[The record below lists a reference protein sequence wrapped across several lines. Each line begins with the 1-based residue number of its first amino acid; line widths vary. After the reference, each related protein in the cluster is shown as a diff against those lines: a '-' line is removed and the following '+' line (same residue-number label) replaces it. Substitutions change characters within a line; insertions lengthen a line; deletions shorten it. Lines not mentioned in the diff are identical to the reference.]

1 MNLKNIIE
9 AWKEDYNKEK
19 EQDIISF
26 IKDLKLTSLTGDIAD
41 LLGLAV
47 SDHYN
52 NLAKVILEKDYA
64 GNQVD
69 LNKLNQSLINQSDTK
84 YSLLHFTAQFGNK
97 EMLIYFL
104 DNGVEISSDKD
115 LMTPLHALCFTTN
128 LTKKDWLKTIAKFK
142 SISPNIIN
150 QKDIYNLTPLHY
162 AAHKENQI
170 ALEALIKSGAKK

>member
-19 EQDIISF
+19 EKDIISF

-128 LTKKDWLKTIAKFK
+128 LTKKDWLKTIAKFE

>member
-9 AWKEDYNKEK
+9 SWQEDYDQVKEK
-19 EQDIISF
+19 EIISF
-26 IKDLKLTSLTGDIAD
+26 IEDLKLTSLTGDIAD

-52 NLAKVILEKDYA
+52 NLAKTILEKDYA
-64 GNQVD
+64 GNKVD
-69 LNKLNQSLINQSDTK
+69 LKKLNQSLINQSETK
-84 YSLLHFTAQFGNK
+84 YSLLHFTAQFGNN

-128 LTKKDWLKTIAKFK
+128 LTKKDWLKTIAKFEEK
-142 SISPNIIN
+142 CPNIIN

-162 AAHKENQI
+162 AAHKENQV

>member
-9 AWKEDYNKEK
+9 SWQEDYDQEREK
-19 EQDIISF
+19 NIISF
-26 IKDLKLTSLTGDIAD
+26 IEEIKLTSLTGDIAD

-52 NLAKVILEKDYA
+52 NLAKAILEKDYA
-64 GNQVD
+64 GSKVD
-69 LNKLNQSLINQSDTK
+69 FQKLNQSLINQSETK
-84 YSLLHFTAQFGNK
+84 YSLLHFTAQFANQ

-115 LMTPLHALCFTTN
+115 LMTPLHALCFSLN
-128 LTKKDWLKTIAKFK
+128 LTKEEWLKTIAKFEEK
-142 SISPNIIN
+142 SPDIIN

-170 ALEALIKSGAKK
+170 ALEALIESGARK